1 MAESPRYLETPPDW
15 TDDERPVLP
24 GSPPSIEHPS
34 HKRYL
39 YFIIGTF
46 IALTAG
52 LSNGFITA
60 NLPQLQ
66 GEYGLT
72 PVESAWLPA
81 AYVMANVSSNLIL
94 FKARQ
99 QYGLRL
105 FTEIGLLA
113 FIAVMILHIFVQ
125 NYHMAI
131 FVRFISG
138 MVAAPL
144 SSLGMYYI
152 MQGFTKEHRL
162 RGLYIGF
169 GFGQLGVPL
178 AWIISPALVTV
189 NDWTVLYTFELGLA
203 VCCYAMVVSLKLPRS
218 LRIAVFER
226 QDIVTFL
233 LLAPGFA
240 CICAVLTQGPLLW
253 WFDSPWLAYVLM
265 TGFVLLVFGF
275 IYEHHRS
282 NPLIMTR
289 WLGTLAVLRFVF
301 GALCLRFLLSEQSYA
316 AVNFL
321 KTMGMGPDQFVGLYS
336 VIFFGMLA
344 GVLFSAVTF
353 SRERTLLHLVLASFL
368 ILIASKLDAH
378 LTSDIRPQNFYHS
391 QFLIAFANGL
401 FIGPL
406 LLVGFGRALK
416 ESPAHVVTFIVLFSA
431 TQNFGG
437 LIGSSFYNTYQKR
450 QTQVYQMDISRNL
463 ERTDPTIDQRLKQ
476 YQAKFSPNIA
486 DPVQDQLQATK
497 TLSQTA
503 NREAQVRAYNDV
515 INFNSIVAI
524 VLFLW
529 GLCNI
534 IWAKYLTYREKLTAS
549 STSS

>member
-1 MAESPRYLETPPDW
+1 MAETPRYLETPPDW
-15 TDDERPVLP
+15 TDEERPVIP
-24 GSPPSIEHPS
+24 GSPPSIAHPT

-72 PVESAWLPA
+72 PVESVWLPA

-152 MQGFTKEHRL
+152 MQGFSNAHRL
-162 RGLYIGF
+162 KGLYIGF

-189 NDWTVLYTFELGLA
+189 NNWTVLYTFELGLA

-226 QDIVTFL
+226 QDIYTFT
-233 LLAPGFA
+233 A
-240 CICAVLTQGPLLW
+240 CARICLSLRCSHPRA
-253 WFDSPWLAYVLM
+253 
-265 TGFVLLVFGF
+265 FV
-275 IYEHHRS
+275 
-282 NPLIMTR
+282 
-289 WLGTLAVLRFVF
+289 
-301 GALCLRFLLSEQSYA
+301 
-316 AVNFL
+316 
-321 KTMGMGPDQFVGLYS
+321 
-336 VIFFGMLA
+336 
-344 GVLFSAVTF
+344 
-353 SRERTLLHLVLASFL
+353 
-368 ILIASKLDAH
+368 
-378 LTSDIRPQNFYHS
+378 
-391 QFLIAFANGL
+391 
-401 FIGPL
+401 
-406 LLVGFGRALK
+406 
-416 ESPAHVVTFIVLFSA
+416 VVV
-431 TQNFGG
+431 
-437 LIGSSFYNTYQKR
+437 
-450 QTQVYQMDISRNL
+450 
-463 ERTDPTIDQRLKQ
+463 
-476 YQAKFSPNIA
+476 
-486 DPVQDQLQATK
+486 
-497 TLSQTA
+497 
-503 NREAQVRAYNDV
+503 
-515 INFNSIVAI
+515 
-524 VLFLW
+524 
-529 GLCNI
+529 
-534 IWAKYLTYREKLTAS
+534 
-549 STSS
+549 